1 MKKNVEDIQGAK
13 IIVIGVGGA
22 GNNVVNHM
30 IRSEVRGVDFL
41 AINTDEQA
49 LELSLAQNKVQIG
62 KKGLGAG
69 ANPEVGKRAAE
80 ESIEEIKKLVE
91 GYDMVFVAAGMG
103 GGTGTGAAPVVAALC
118 CDLGALTIGVV
129 TKPFSWEGKKR
140 MEQADKGI
148 AEFEK
153 NTDAIIKIPNNL
165 LREYLKQLGKRVGLM
180 EGFTETDNV
189 LRHAVQGIS
198 DLIQIPGLINLD
210 FADTE
215 KILKSGGSSL
225 MGIGIA
231 EGEDRAKKATLAA
244 MHNPLLEHGIDNAH
258 GVIFNVTGGP
268 DFSFEDL
275 DEASEIIHEHVATD
289 AEIIVGAVIKEDM
302 PEGQIQVTIVATGF
316 EQEMIETKDTK
327 SRNNFDILYQTESRQ
342 ERRPTREVREVDEFS
357 DDGIPSF
364 LLGKRNRR

>member
-1 MKKNVEDIQGAK
+1 MKKNVENLRGAN
-13 IIVIGVGGA
+13 IMVIGVGGA

-30 IRSEVRGVDFL
+30 IRCDVQGVDFL
-41 AINTDEQA
+41 AINTDDQA
-49 LELSLAQNKVQIG
+49 LELSSAKNKIQVG

-80 ESIEEIKKLVE
+80 ESIEEIKKAVE
-91 GYDMVFVAAGMG
+91 GYDMVFIAAGMG
-103 GGTGTGAAPVVAALC
+103 GGTGTGAAPVVAGLC
-118 CDLGALTIGVV
+118 KELGSLTVGVV

-140 MEQADKGI
+140 MEQAEKGI

-165 LREYLKQLGKRVGLM
+165 LRDYLKQQGKRVGLM
-180 EGFTETDNV
+180 ESFAETDNV

-215 KILKSGGSSL
+215 KILKFGGSSL

-231 EGEDRAKKATLAA
+231 EGEDRARKATMAA
-244 MHNPLLEHGIDNAH
+244 MHNPLLEHGIDNAQ
-258 GVIFNVTGGP
+258 GVIFNVTGGSE
-268 DFSFEDL
+268 FAFEDL
-275 DEASEIIHEHVATD
+275 DEVSEIIHQQVSAD

-302 PEGQIQVTIVATGF
+302 APDQIQVTIVATGF
-316 EQEMIETKDTK
+316 EESMIESKETKT
-327 SRNNFDILYQTESRQ
+327 RNNFDILYPNESRQ
-342 ERRPTREVREVDEFS
+342 ERPTRAAREVDDFS